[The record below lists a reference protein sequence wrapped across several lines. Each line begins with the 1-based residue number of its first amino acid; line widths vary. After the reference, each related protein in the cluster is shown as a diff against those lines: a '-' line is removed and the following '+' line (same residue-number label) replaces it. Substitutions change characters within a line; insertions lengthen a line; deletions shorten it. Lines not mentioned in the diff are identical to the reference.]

1 MSLFYFKKFFIIS
14 VLFFCWTSCLM
25 FNKSVKENSFRL
37 LECDTTLN
45 CSVSENNNIYVPNR
59 LFKYK
64 LTTSI
69 NEVTSEDFKEIFNS
83 DRDSLFLVLKILPGC
98 FYDQTKIK
106 YEYFLGDSL
115 YHWELTG
122 VVEDSDYI
130 WMHPPR
136 SVLKGIAEY
145 APFPTYKFNE
155 LEWKSR
161 RMGTVSFREEFK
173 TQKKDTIFQFKN
185 ETLKCDIVKIK
196 TLHKGS
202 EYMSYLIFNDSY
214 GFVEIKYNLL
224 NGKSFHLKL
233 VDYDINYCR

>member
-1 MSLFYFKKFFIIS
+1 MYFARFCSVVLLIILFAHLK
-14 VLFFCWTSCLM
+14 SCLIL
-25 FNKSVKENSFRL
+25 NKSKRETNFRL
-37 LECDTTLN
+37 QECDTTLN
-45 CSVSENNNIYVPNR
+45 CSYSANNSIYVANR
-59 LFKYK
+59 SFKYQ
-64 LTTSI
+64 LTSSI
-69 NEVTSEDFKEIFNS
+69 NEVTSEEFKEIINS
-83 DRDSLFLVLKILPGC
+83 DRDSLFLVLKILPDC

-122 VVEDSDYI
+122 VVEGSDYI

-185 ETLKCDIVKIK
+185 ETLKCDVVKIK